1 MLAHAFSEFF
11 GTALLLSAIAFSGQ
25 TIVIVITFLIAVYIT
40 GPISGGHMNPA
51 VTLWAYLSNK
61 IGYSRAVMHV
71 LAQLLAA
78 VLVWT
83 VKSRV

>member
-25 TIVIVITFLIAVYIT
+25 TIVIIAAFALAVYIT

-71 LAQLLAA
+71 VAQLLAA
-78 VLVWT
+78 VLVWM

>member
-71 LAQLLAA
+71 VAQLLAA
-78 VLVWT
+78 VSVWML
-83 VKSRV
+83 KSRL

>member
-11 GTALLLSAIAFSGQ
+11 GTALLLSAIDFSGQ
-25 TIVIVITFLIAVYIT
+25 TIVIVVTFLIAVYIT

-71 LAQLLAA
+71 VAQLLAA
-78 VLVWT
+78 VSVWML
-83 VKSRV
+83 KSRL

>member
-78 VLVWT
+78 VMVWM

>member
-11 GTALLLSAIAFSGQ
+11 GTAMLLSAIAFSGQ

-78 VLVWT
+78 VLVWM

>member
-1 MLAHAFSEFF
+1 MLVHAFSEFF

-25 TIVIVITFLIAVYIT
+25 SLVIIGVFALAVYIT

-61 IGYSRAVMHV
+61 IGYSRAVSHV
-71 LAQLLAA
+71 VAQLLAA
-78 VLVWT
+78 VLVWLL
-83 VKSRV
+83 KSRL

>member
-25 TIVIVITFLIAVYIT
+25 TMVIVITFLIAVYIT

-78 VLVWT
+78 VLVWM

>member
-61 IGYSRAVMHV
+61 IGYSRAVVHV
-71 LAQLLAA
+71 VAQILAA
-78 VLVWT
+78 VTVWI
-83 VKSRV
+83 VKSRL

>member
-1 MLAHAFSEFF
+1 MLTHAFSEFF

-25 TIVIVITFLIAVYIT
+25 TIVIVVTFLIAVYIT

-61 IGYSRAVMHV
+61 IGYNDAVAHV
-71 LAQLLAA
+71 VAQLLAA
-78 VLVWT
+78 VSVWLL
-83 VKSRV
+83 KSRL

>member
-25 TIVIVITFLIAVYIT
+25 TMVIVITFLIAVYIT

-78 VLVWT
+78 VVVWM